1 MSSQSA
7 TTRFIVPPRQGEP
20 GVRRRHPVL
29 VFVQRVSPSQGWATF
44 AILAV
49 TLSIVSESIT
59 AAEWVDIPGLTSTML
74 LASLVGLGLA
84 KIRVPWILMHIAGL
98 ALGAL
103 FILWKASSMV
113 DGESLGDRMGELFDR
128 LDVWYDAAVGGGI
141 STDLL
146 PFVMLLLI
154 AAWLLGFFSS
164 WFIFRWNNVWV
175 AVVLAGIA
183 ILTNLSFLPDQF
195 AARFFLFMLM
205 AMLLVVRMDSMR
217 KHEVWRRLKID
228 FTPTSSWLTLHA
240 SLWFSL
246 LVLSA
251 AALLPLKVIVSDPIA
266 DLWRTGR
273 TPVARV
279 ETVFTRLFSTL
290 PSRKDTMGRFFGK
303 TLPFMGKISFGGDIV
318 AWADTE
324 YPSYWLSQTYNYYTS
339 QGWIASGTE
348 RLDVGPSL
356 LPPPSI
362 DNRRRQDMEQ
372 TVQLSFDSRK
382 FLSGGGF
389 DWVSRPA
396 TVESLDPREFV
407 ITLNDPSID
416 AWYPVEIQQL
426 AQEFRIEIN
435 QPRLEPADVF
445 VAGRLPEDLVLLE
458 LTEDDDG
465 DVDTIKLQRK
475 AQIAP
480 DLVAWLFKDSLP
492 QNAQYRVISM
502 VSVATDDD
510 LRGANTEYNSFISDH
525 YLQLPPTL
533 PERVRNKAEEIA
545 GGLDNP
551 MDKALAIQD
560 YLRGPEFTY
569 SQDIDAPP
577 RETDGR
583 ETDGVDHFLFVSKE
597 GYSDYFGSAM
607 TVMLRAVGVPARL
620 AAGYAPGEFE
630 PNSEIR
636 FIKDSDSHGWA
647 QAYFP
652 EYGWIDFEPTPNWP
666 EHERVLPES
675 IFVDLPPGFGE
686 NDPLEVNINDLLD
699 PAAEGFEEEGAGGG
713 AGFANLPFDV
723 TRFLVPTAIVVG
735 TLAVIALLARFLWN
749 LGLGGFSTEERLYAK
764 MSRLGFIAGLRR
776 RPHQTPWE
784 YALVIGQAVPSAAD
798 GVRHISARYAAAR
811 YGRHATQ
818 NDDDPDD
825 VAVDELNTAWNHA
838 RWSLIGRAFGRLA
851 PMRSSRQPAQAR

>member
-1 MSSQSA
+1 
-7 TTRFIVPPRQGEP
+7 
-20 GVRRRHPVL
+20 
-29 VFVQRVSPSQGWATF
+29 
-44 AILAV
+44 
-49 TLSIVSESIT
+49 
-59 AAEWVDIPGLTSTML
+59 
-74 LASLVGLGLA
+74 
-84 KIRVPWILMHIAGL
+84 
-98 ALGAL
+98 
-103 FILWKASSMV
+103 
-113 DGESLGDRMGELFDR
+113 
-128 LDVWYDAAVGGGI
+128 
-141 STDLL
+141 
-146 PFVMLLLI
+146 
-154 AAWLLGFFSS
+154 
-164 WFIFRWNNVWV
+164 
-175 AVVLAGIA
+175 
-183 ILTNLSFLPDQF
+183 
-195 AARFFLFMLM
+195 
-205 AMLLVVRMDSMR
+205 
-217 KHEVWRRLKID
+217 
-228 FTPTSSWLTLHA
+228 
-240 SLWFSL
+240 
-246 LVLSA
+246 
-251 AALLPLKVIVSDPIA
+251 
-266 DLWRTGR
+266 
-273 TPVARV
+273 
-279 ETVFTRLFSTL
+279 
-290 PSRKDTMGRFFGK
+290 
-303 TLPFMGKISFGGDIV
+303 
-318 AWADTE
+318 
-324 YPSYWLSQTYNYYTS
+324 
-339 QGWIASGTE
+339 
-348 RLDVGPSL
+348 
-356 LPPPSI
+356 
-362 DNRRRQDMEQ
+362 
-372 TVQLSFDSRK
+372 
-382 FLSGGGF
+382 
-389 DWVSRPA
+389 
-396 TVESLDPREFV
+396 
-407 ITLNDPSID
+407 
-416 AWYPVEIQQL
+416 
-426 AQEFRIEIN
+426 
-435 QPRLEPADVF
+435 
-445 VAGRLPEDLVLLE
+445 
-458 LTEDDDG
+458 
-465 DVDTIKLQRK
+465 
-475 AQIAP
+475 
-480 DLVAWLFKDSLP
+480 
-492 QNAQYRVISM
+492 